1 MLPLIRPPIFDESNG
16 LWYER
21 QGDYY
26 IPCLTLPEEEEQPI
40 GLWGQR
46 HLRYIREHR
55 KARYNSLLLNGKPSS
70 YLADI
75 DQQAEVKLS
84 RPVEQMAQRQGVTEQ
99 FKAND
104 QMAWV
109 GRMNN
114 IRASATEIVNKE
126 IIYA

>member
-1 MLPLIRPPIFDESNG
+1 MEKYIYDESNG

-26 IPCLTLPEEEEQPI
+26 IPCLSLPEEEEQPI

-46 HLRYIREHR
+46 HLRYIMEYR
-55 KARYNSLLLNGKPSS
+55 KALYNSLQLSGKLNS

-75 DQQAEVKLS
+75 DQQAEAMFS
-84 RPVEQMAQRQGVTEQ
+84 RLVEQMAQRQGVTEQ
-99 FKAND
+99 LKASD

-109 GRMNN
+109 GKMNN
-114 IRASATEIVNKE
+114 IQASATEIVNAE

>member
-1 MLPLIRPPIFDESNG
+1 MDKYIFDESNG

-26 IPCLTLPEEEEQPI
+26 IPCLTLPAENERPI

-46 HLRYIREHR
+46 HLRYIKEYR
-55 KARYNSLLLNGKPSS
+55 KALYTSLLLRGKLNS

-75 DQQAEVKLS
+75 NQQAEAMRS
-84 RPVEQMAQRQGVTEQ
+84 RLVEQMAQRQGVTEQ
-99 FKAND
+99 LKASD

-114 IRASATEIVNKE
+114 IQASAMEIVNAE
-126 IIYA
+126 LIDI

>member
-1 MLPLIRPPIFDESNG
+1 MDKYIFDKSNG

-26 IPCLTLPEEEEQPI
+26 IPCLTLPAENERPI

-46 HLRYIREHR
+46 HLQYIKEHR
-55 KARYNSLLLNGKPSS
+55 KALYTSLLLSGKLNS
-70 YLADI
+70 YLADV
-75 DQQAEVKLS
+75 DQQAEVMLS
-84 RPVEQMAQRQGVTEQ
+84 RLVEQMAQTQGINEAL
-99 FKAND
+99 KAAD

-114 IRASATEIVNKE
+114 IRACATEIVNAE
-126 IIYA
+126 IVYT